1 MMANGRPT
9 SSSSSSSKSSS
20 KSNSNNSHKLNG
32 NGNRKSGYQ
41 KKTLHKSTTV
51 KNENSGNRGKQATLF
66 SFWAKQPSDNTSS
79 NDQTRFLP
87 QGIAPPP
94 PPPSQHAINGKKRSL
109 VALDK
114 SLCASLITSPRQH
127 DDDDDTHPE
136 AVPSIPGTAE
146 TVPATQAEPL
156 KTETAR
162 LTPLSSQKEDEIESP
177 IQRLNNVHHN
187 DSDGKPSD
195 KDNDAGMNT
204 KRVKMTTRR
213 SHPSP
218 DTNIDSTPT
227 SQNQP
232 TNTSW
237 CNGHKDRACSS
248 DQDEE
253 SEQDS
258 GNDSDDTNDPELS
271 SPVVTKTSQEEEDGL
286 SDYERL
292 RLRNIARNQARLEA
306 LGLVS
311 GNNNGGRRQ
320 PNNPPPRPRK
330 RRNLMTVS
338 SPALATTNNNN
349 RRSRRLMQ
357 QKNGP
362 EAGTTTEQ
370 SEVIATRAN
379 DQNKSSSNDNL
390 EHEQVELSFEVSHLV
405 QYAMMGSSTTSTPA
419 TIVDGS
425 SRLFGPTWDSEDESS
440 MSCLG
445 ALYHEGRRSP
455 CRLVGPMGAIYSL
468 NFWKGP
474 KHENHLSTTTTTNNN
489 NSHLWLVGA
498 GKSGVVAIWDC
509 ANALFGHDG
518 ESTAPPSHDGTFGTR
533 STYHDDWNDNG
544 GASHPLASWKAH
556 SGRWIADAQFLS
568 LGGGGGTDKP
578 CPAPVGR
585 LVSAGNDG
593 TVCLWDLSSQSRTT
607 GAPRLLAQSNKQL
620 HTSGIFCMDLHTSC
634 TVSSTMIGTTLM
646 ATGSKDKTIAVT
658 DISNNANDTSCRCTA
673 TLPIPI
679 WRSTFHTAKVT
690 AVQWQSVG
698 STSAPCNSTTG
709 TPLLASASDDGQV
722 AVHDCRVNGNTITS
736 PLVIAASHQR
746 PHSVVWDPNTS
757 YGLLTGTHGHDFLIP

>member
-1 MMANGRPT
+1 MTANGRPT
-9 SSSSSSSKSSS
+9 TSSS

-41 KKTLHKSTTV
+41 KKTSTSG
-51 KNENSGNRGKQATLF
+51 KNENRGQQTTLF
-66 SFWAKQPSDNTSS
+66 SFWAKQPSDNTCS
-79 NDQTRFLP
+79 NDQTRLLP

-94 PPPSQHAINGKKRSL
+94 PPPSQHAINGKKRYL

-114 SLCASLITSPRQH
+114 SLCASSITNPRQH

-136 AVPSIPGTAE
+136 VVPSIPGTSE
-146 TVPATQAEPL
+146 TVPAGKVEPH
-156 KTETAR
+156 KTEKAR
-162 LTPLSSQKEDEIESP
+162 STPLSSQKEDEIESP
-177 IQRLNNVHHN
+177 IQRFNNVHDN
-187 DSDGKPSD
+187 DSDGKPSY
-195 KDNDAGMNT
+195 KDNDAGMST
-204 KRVKMTTRR
+204 KRVKMTTKR
-213 SHPSP
+213 SSPSP
-218 DTNIDSTPT
+218 DTIIDSTPT
-227 SQNQP
+227 SQNKNQSLS
-232 TNTSW
+232 TETSR
-237 CNGHKDRACSS
+237 CNGHKDSACAS

-271 SPVVTKTSQEEEDGL
+271 SPIVTKTSQEEDDGL
-286 SDYERL
+286 SDYEKL

-311 GNNNGGRRQ
+311 GKNNGGRRQ
-320 PNNPPPRPRK
+320 PNKPPPRPRK

-338 SPALATTNNNN
+338 SPALATTNNSN

-362 EAGTTTEQ
+362 EEGTTTEQ
-370 SEVIATRAN
+370 REVVATRAN

-390 EHEQVELSFEVSHLV
+390 EREQVELSFEVSPLV

-419 TIVDGS
+419 TIVDAS

-440 MSCLG
+440 MLCLG

-468 NFWKGP
+468 NFWKGA
-474 KHENHLSTTTTTNNN
+474 KHENHLSTNTTTNNN
-489 NSHLWLVGA
+489 NSHWWLVGA

-509 ANALFGHDG
+509 AKALFGHNG
-518 ESTAPPSHDGTFGTR
+518 ESTARPSHDGTFCTR
-533 STYHDDWNDNG
+533 STYHDDWNDDG
-544 GASHPLASWKAH
+544 GASHPLVSWKAH

-568 LGGGGGTDKP
+568 LGGGGGTDEP

-585 LVSAGNDG
+585 LVTAGNDG

-620 HTSGIFCMDLHTSC
+620 HTSGIFCMDLHTRCSG
-634 TVSSTMIGTTLM
+634 SSTMIGTTLM

-658 DISNNANDTSCRCTA
+658 DISNNANDTSCLRTA

-679 WRSTFHTAKVT
+679 WKSTFHTAKVT

-698 STSAPCNSTTG
+698 ITGAPCNSATG

-722 AVHDCRVNGNTITS
+722 AVHDCRVNGNTIIS

-746 PHSVVWDPNTS
+746 PHSVVWEPNTS
-757 YGLLTGTHGHDFLIP
+757 YGLLTGTHGQDFLVE